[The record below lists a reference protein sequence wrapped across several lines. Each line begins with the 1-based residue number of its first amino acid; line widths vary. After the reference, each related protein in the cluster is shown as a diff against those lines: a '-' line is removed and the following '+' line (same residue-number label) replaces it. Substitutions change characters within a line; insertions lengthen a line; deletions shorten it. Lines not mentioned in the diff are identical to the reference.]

1 MIWKEKID
9 MGSFG
14 LFWNRDKKQTAQKQT
29 TPFTVQS
36 IRAADTK
43 TKKSESPDWK
53 NSYKWYGAIKAKL
66 PELIPILQNYV
77 DSKEATDT
85 VALHA
90 KNEAINKNA
99 KLGVGMSVI
108 MTNSR
113 LTAITQDDCRTL
125 PLNLVWDTI
134 FAERNMWCGFMT
146 TCLST
151 QKGACQWS
159 RELECVQRNDE
170 TLRPYLRPDYPLT
183 SQLQFIELVMAVMNP
198 ARVTLGLRICFE
210 LSTFV
215 KDEDAKKQFEKML
228 QFLFPEDIFKKKPT
242 LFQTSEWI
250 ADSEEHSKYW
260 GYLKDPYINAVERYD
275 LTEHDERVIVRNRFK
290 AYARTMYDHTVEF
303 RDTLEE
309 DRARTFDML
318 IWPSEC
324 EKIMDVAVKAAKA
337 KKQEASKI

>member
-1 MIWKEKID
+1 

-14 LFWNRDKKQTAQKQT
+14 LFWNHDRKQQGAQKWT
-29 TPFTVQS
+29 TPFTVHS
-36 IRAADTK
+36 IRAADAK

-53 NSYKWYGAIKAKL
+53 NSYKWQEAVKAKL
-66 PELIPILQNYV
+66 PELIPIFKSYV
-77 DSKEATDT
+77 DSKEATDA

-90 KNEAINKNA
+90 KNDAINKNA

-108 MTNSR
+108 MANSR
-113 LTAITQDDCRTL
+113 LTAVTQEDCRTL
-125 PLNLVWDTI
+125 PLNIVWDMI
-134 FAERNMWCGFMT
+134 FAEQNMWYGFMT

-170 TLRPYLRPDYPLT
+170 TLRPYLRSNYPLT
-183 SQLQFIELVMAVMNP
+183 SQLQFIEAVMAVMNP

-215 KDEDAKKQFEKML
+215 EDDDAKKQFEKML

-242 LFQTSEWI
+242 LFQISGWVT
-250 ADSEEHSKYW
+250 DSEEQSKFW
-260 GYLKDPYINAVERYD
+260 GFLKEPYINAVKRYD
-275 LTEHDERVIVRNRFK
+275 LTDHDARVIVRNRFK

-303 RDTLEE
+303 RDESE
-309 DRARTFDML
+309 DDRARTFDML
-318 IWPSEC
+318 IWPTEC
-324 EKIMDVAVKAAKA
+324 EKIMDIAVKAAKA
-337 KKQEASKI
+337 KKQEANSI